1 MSETR
6 GMTMFDPCSATKSK
20 STASSTRGQG
30 RVVLVVDDEPLLRRT
45 LRMLLTTA
53 GFKTLEAKRGDDA
66 IALVESEGNV
76 IDAAVVDRSMPG
88 MSGEDAARAM
98 RTLRPSLPIV
108 LMSGFD
114 HGSDV
119 AGVASIAKPFEPE
132 SLITLVEHMIGSA
145 RANPQA

>member
-1 MSETR
+1 MH
-6 GMTMFDPCSATKSK
+6 MFDPSTTKSK
-20 STASSTRGQG
+20 STLSSTRGEG
-30 RVVLVVDDEPLLRRT
+30 RVVLVVDDEPMLRRT

-66 IALVESEGNV
+66 IALVQSEGNI

-88 MSGEDAARAM
+88 MSGEEAARAM

-114 HGSDV
+114 RGSDV
-119 AGVASIAKPFEPE
+119 AGIASIAKPFEPE
-132 SLITLVEHMIGSA
+132 SLIALVEQMIGSA
-145 RANPQA
+145 HENPRA